1 MEDTAVSLDEAL
13 STYIDETLS
22 AKNASPL
29 TRRAY
34 ERDLA
39 ELVDFLT
46 EHGHLTQPQQVSLF
60 HLERFLAT
68 LDEKGLSGNYRRR
81 KAAAIRSFF
90 AFCYK
95 RGYVQT
101 NPSLELVPPARE
113 EKEPRFLTEPEYKRL
128 METVRFQVRDAAL
141 IEILL
146 QTGVRLSEIARLR
159 LQDVQLPRRISP
171 DPENAGMITV
181 FGKRRKGRNITLN
194 WKACEALKRYL
205 DKRPDVPYPEIFITK
220 FGKPMGPRSVE
231 NVVSK
236 YLEQAGI
243 AGATVHTMRHTFATS
258 HVRNKTSLKVI
269 QAALGHANL
278 ATTSRYVGLVAE
290 EMNKQLQEHAL

>member
-1 MEDTAVSLDEAL
+1 MAAV
-13 STYIDETLS
+13 
-22 AKNASPL
+22 NH
-29 TRRAY
+29 R
-34 ERDLA
+34 
-39 ELVDFLT
+39 
-46 EHGHLTQPQQVSLF
+46 H
-60 HLERFLAT
+60 
-68 LDEKGLSGNYRRR
+68 
-81 KAAAIRSFF
+81 
-90 AFCYK
+90 
-95 RGYVQT
+95 
-101 NPSLELVPPARE
+101 
-113 EKEPRFLTEPEYKRL
+113 
-128 METVRFQVRDAAL
+128 
-141 IEILL
+141 
-146 QTGVRLSEIARLR
+146 VRLSEIARLR
-159 LQDVQLPRRISP
+159 LTDVQLPRRITQ

-181 FGKRRKGRNITLN
+181 VGKRRKARHSTLN

-205 DKRPDVPYPEIFITK
+205 DKRPDVPYQEIFITK

-278 ATTSRYVGLVAE
+278 ATTSCYVGLVAE

>member
-1 MEDTAVSLDEAL
+1 METTPVSLDEAL

-46 EHGHLTQPQQVSLF
+46 EHGHLTHPQQVSLF

-128 METVRFQVRDAAL
+128 METVRFAVRDAAL

-159 LQDVQLPRRISP
+159 LQDVQLPRRITQ

-194 WKACEALKRYL
+194 WKACKALKRYL
-205 DKRPDVPYPEIFITK
+205 EERPDVPYPEIFISK

-231 NVVSK
+231 NVISK

-243 AGATVHTMRHTFATS
+243 QGATVHTMRHTFA
-258 HVRNKTSLKVI
+258 
-269 QAALGHANL
+269 
-278 ATTSRYVGLVAE
+278 
-290 EMNKQLQEHAL
+290 